1 MIPRSRRE
9 PTADTVITER
19 SQRRLSQNFYISGLP
34 PSTIRNNTVYRRSTA
49 HSTTQSF
56 SFSRLPPTSQD
67 AYLRRETEGLSKA
80 IEDCGLSP
88 DLFETFKKIA
98 EDDDGFDNDALYRC
112 IVQAGKT
119 IKVLKETFNE
129 DYPAILSQI
138 MSMFRQLQA
147 DNDPRKGKIES
158 DPSTVRLYLSAP
170 LNLSKPPTMPA
181 NKEPEQEK

>member
-1 MIPRSRRE
+1 LLTYAQLFIL
-9 PTADTVITER
+9 TVATYKLR
-19 SQRRLSQNFYISGLP
+19 CLSP
-34 PSTIRNNTVYRRSTA
+34 KRDRRS
-49 HSTTQSF
+49 
-56 SFSRLPPTSQD
+56 SQ
-67 AYLRRETEGLSKA
+67 

-138 MSMFRQLQA
+138 MPMFRQLQA

-158 DPSTVRLYLSAP
+158 DRKFMQSSR
-170 LNLSKPPTMPA
+170 
-181 NKEPEQEK
+181 

>member
-1 MIPRSRRE
+1 MLISE
-9 PTADTVITER
+9 EKQKVI
-19 SQRRLSQNFYISGLP
+19 
-34 PSTIRNNTVYRRSTA
+34 
-49 HSTTQSF
+49 
-56 SFSRLPPTSQD
+56 
-67 AYLRRETEGLSKA
+67 SKA

-138 MSMFRQLQA
+138 MPMFRQLQA

-158 DPSTVRLYLSAP
+158 DRKFMQSSR
-170 LNLSKPPTMPA
+170 
-181 NKEPEQEK
+181 